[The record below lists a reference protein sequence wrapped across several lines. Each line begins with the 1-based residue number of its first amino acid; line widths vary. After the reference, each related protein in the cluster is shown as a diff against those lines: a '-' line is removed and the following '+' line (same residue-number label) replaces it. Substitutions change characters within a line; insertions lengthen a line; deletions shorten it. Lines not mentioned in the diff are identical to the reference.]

1 MVGHVRDRG
10 PPAMARRPFGQ
21 KVGLA
26 SERGPSAMARRPF
39 GQKVGHARR
48 RGPPS
53 VAQRPKQAKVGRIV
67 DHRII
72 WHKRPKGR
80 NHWSSWAKDRR
91 SHERSR
97 TTSYGTKADVV
108 RYEVVVMGR
117 RLEPCHLGQSVR
129 AVSSWASSPVNSGKR
144 EVTSIADHQ

>member
-1 MVGHVRDRG
+1 MIADHHLWLKGH
-10 PPAMARRPFGQ
+10 FGQ

-26 SERGPSAMARRPF
+26 SERGPSAMAQRPCGQKVGLASERGPSAMAQRPF

-72 WHKRPKGR
+72 WHKRPRGL
-80 NHWSSWAKDRR
+80 NHGSSWAKEGTTGHRR
-91 SHERSR
+91 SRNCGHR
-97 TTSYGTKADVV
+97 
-108 RYEVVVMGR
+108 
-117 RLEPCHLGQSVR
+117 GQ
-129 AVSSWASSPVNSGKR
+129 K
-144 EVTSIADHQ
+144 